1 MDKQFLYYSEG
12 EPVEVAPK
20 VFEALVK
27 SDNKI
32 RYFEHDLK
40 VELTVRR
47 NGQAVR
53 LPSREDSLE
62 RLMDLHIQFADDS
75 VDVAGEVEHAM
86 MLDKLHRCL
95 ALLDAKEQELI
106 QGLYFDGHSERSWSA
121 ETGVLQKT
129 INNRKR
135 RALDKLHKLLEFQK

>member
-47 NGQAVR
+47 NGQRVT

-95 ALLDAKEQELI
+95 ALLDAEELELI
-106 QGLYFDGHSERSWSA
+106 QALYFDGHSERRWSA
-121 ETGVLQKT
+121 ETGIPQKT
-129 INNRKR
+129 INDRKLSIL
-135 RALDKLHKLLEFQK
+135 AKLHKLLEFQK